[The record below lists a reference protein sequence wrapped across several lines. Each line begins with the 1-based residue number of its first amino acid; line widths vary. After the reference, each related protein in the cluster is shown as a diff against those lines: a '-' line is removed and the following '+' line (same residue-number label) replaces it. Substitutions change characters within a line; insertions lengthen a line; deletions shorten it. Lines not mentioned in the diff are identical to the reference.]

1 LPPGPALD
9 VRELSASGEPRPV
22 TRLGRGALR
31 IRVAKEGLTVD
42 LITAHLKSKLL
53 SFRRPG
59 GETSFVPRDE
69 EERAQTA
76 GLALER
82 RTAEA
87 VALRIR
93 ANELLEGNAP
103 TALIVLGDFNDVPEA
118 QTLLILNGP
127 PGSEIGTEAF
137 HTRDRGG
144 IMLASSIWRLIHEKR
159 RYSRIHEGRRELLD
173 QILASEELFPVG
185 ADGRRV
191 LQAADSHVRF

>member
-1 LPPGPALD
+1 MDFP
-9 VRELSASGEPRPV
+9 E
-22 TRLGRGALR
+22 
-31 IRVAKEGLTVD
+31 I
-42 LITAHLKSKLL
+42 
-53 SFRRPG
+53 
-59 GETSFVPRDE
+59 
-69 EERAQTA
+69 
-76 GLALER
+76 
-82 RTAEA
+82 A

-118 QTLLILNGP
+118 QTSLILNGP